1 MKTLTGYLP
10 KKYRSAVR
18 FVLVGA
24 LGTGLQ
30 YGVYYLLLE
39 VFQNHWPGIAILT
52 SLAFTIGFVVEM
64 VCNYF
69 LTSFYT
75 FRVRPSL
82 KNVGGFLLGRT
93 LNYFIQML
101 LLNVLIWLH
110 MSKEWSGLVAIAL
123 AGVINYFMLLPF
135 YKDKKRHSH
144 NNTNNISSQLE
155 ELNPELGDPNY
166 NL

>member
-30 YGVYYLLLE
+30 YGIYYLLLGL
-39 VFQNHWPGIAILT
+39 FQQHWPEMMILT
-52 SLAFTIGFVVEM
+52 SLAFTIGFVIEM
-64 VCNYF
+64 ICNYL

-75 FRVRPSL
+75 FKVRPSM
-82 KNVGGFLLGRT
+82 KNASGFLLGRA
-93 LNYFIQML
+93 LNYAIQML

-110 MSKEWSGLVAIAL
+110 MSEEWSGLAAIAL
-123 AGVINYFMLLPF
+123 AGIINYFVLLPF
-135 YKDKKRHSH
+135 YKDRKRD
-144 NNTNNISSQLE
+144 SQ
-155 ELNPELGDPNY
+155 PTY
-166 NL
+166 